1 MFWKYKLDTMSQN
14 QPTQRKDYKC
24 FYPISTRWMDN
35 DVYGHINNVTY
46 YSYFDSTVN
55 KYLIENTDL
64 DITNSKIVGYVV
76 NSSCNYLSSL
86 SFPDEIEAGL
96 RVNKIGNSSVTYGIG
111 VFKKGESKVS
121 AFGEFTHVFV
131 NRSANKS
138 TPIPAK
144 IRGALEKLLI
154 I

>member
-1 MFWKYKLDTMSQN
+1 MFWKYKLDTMNQN
-14 QPTQRKDYKC
+14 QPIHRKDYKC

-35 DVYGHINNVTY
+35 DVYGHINNVIY

-111 VFKKGESKVS
+111 VFKIGESKVS
-121 AFGEFTHVFV
+121 AYGEFTHVFV
-131 NRSANKS
+131 NRSENKS
-138 TPIPAK
+138 TPIPIK
-144 IRGALEKLLI
+144 TRGALEKLLI

>member
-1 MFWKYKLDTMSQN
+1 MKDNKNSNRNVYKH
-14 QPTQRKDYKC
+14 
-24 FYPISTRWMDN
+24 FHPITTRWMDN
-35 DVYGHINNVTY
+35 DVFGHINNVTY

-111 VFKKGESKVS
+111 VFKKGEIKVS
-121 AFGEFTHVFV
+121 AYGEFTHVFV
-131 NRSANKS
+131 NRSENKS
-138 TPIPAK
+138 TPIPIK
-144 IRGALEKLLI
+144 TRGALEKLLI

>member
-1 MFWKYKLDTMSQN
+1 MNQN
-14 QPTQRKDYKC
+14 QPTQREYYKC
-24 FYPISTRWMDN
+24 FYPILTRWMDN

-55 KYLIENTDL
+55 KYLIENAEL
-64 DITNSKIVGYVV
+64 DIINSKIVSYVV
-76 NSSCNYLSSL
+76 NSNCNYLSSL

-111 VFKKGESKVS
+111 IFKKGGIKAS
-121 AFGEFTHVFV
+121 AYGEFTHVFV
-131 NRSANKS
+131 NKSENKS
-138 TPIPAK
+138 TPIPIK
-144 IRGALEKLLI
+144 TREALESLLI

>member
-1 MFWKYKLDTMSQN
+1 VLWKYKLNTMDQK
-14 QPTQRKDYKC
+14 QPIERKDYKY

-46 YSYFDSTVN
+46 YSYFDSAVN
-55 KYLIENTDL
+55 NYLIENTDL
-64 DITNSKIVGYVV
+64 DIINSKIVGYVV

-86 SFPDEIEAGL
+86 SFPDEIETGL

-111 VFKKGESKVS
+111 VFKKGEDKVS
-121 AFGEFTHVFV
+121 AYGEFTHVFV
-131 NRSANKS
+131 NRSINKS
-138 TPIPAK
+138 TPIPIK
-144 IRGALEKLLI
+144 TREALEKLLI

>member
-1 MFWKYKLDTMSQN
+1 VFWKYKLDTMSQN

-111 VFKKGESKVS
+111 VFKKGEIKVS
-121 AFGEFTHVFV
+121 AYGEFTHVFV
-131 NRSANKS
+131 NRSENKS
-138 TPIPAK
+138 TPIPIK
-144 IRGALEKLLI
+144 TRGALEKLLI

>member
-1 MFWKYKLDTMSQN
+1 MFWKYKLDTMNQN
-14 QPTQRKDYKC
+14 QPTERKDYKC

-96 RVNKIGNSSVTYGIG
+96 RVNKIGNSSVTYGNS
-111 VFKKGESKVS
+111 F
-121 AFGEFTHVFV
+121 
-131 NRSANKS
+131 
-138 TPIPAK
+138 
-144 IRGALEKLLI
+144 
-154 I
+154 

>member
-1 MFWKYKLDTMSQN
+1 MNQN
-14 QPTQRKDYKC
+14 QPTQREDYKC
-24 FYPISTRWMDN
+24 FYPILTRWMDN

-55 KYLIENTDL
+55 KYLIENAEL
-64 DITNSKIVGYVV
+64 DIINSKIVSYVV
-76 NSSCNYLSSL
+76 NSNCNYLSSL

-111 VFKKGESKVS
+111 IFKKGGIKASS
-121 AFGEFTHVFV
+121 YGEFTHVFV
-131 NRSANKS
+131 NKSENKS
-138 TPIPAK
+138 TPIPIK
-144 IRGALEKLLI
+144 TREALESLLI

>member
-1 MFWKYKLDTMSQN
+1 MNQN
-14 QPTQRKDYKC
+14 QPTERKDYKC

-131 NRSANKS
+131 NRSENKS
-138 TPIPAK
+138 TPIPIK
-144 IRGALEKLLI
+144 TRGALEKLLI

>member
-1 MFWKYKLDTMSQN
+1 VFWKYKLDTMNQN
-14 QPTQRKDYKC
+14 QPTERKDYKC

-86 SFPDEIEAGL
+86 RFPDKIEAGL

-131 NRSANKS
+131 NRSENKS
-138 TPIPAK
+138 TPIPIK
-144 IRGALEKLLI
+144 TRGALEKLLI

>member
-1 MFWKYKLDTMSQN
+1 MNQI
-14 QPTQRKDYKC
+14 QPTERKDYKC

-55 KYLIENTDL
+55 KYLIENAEL
-64 DITNSKIVGYVV
+64 DIFNSKIVGYVV
-76 NSSCNYLSSL
+76 NSNCNYLASL
-86 SFPDEIEAGL
+86 SFPDEIETGL
-96 RVNKIGNSSVTYGIG
+96 RVNRIGNSSVTYGIG
-111 VFKKGESKVS
+111 VFKKGESEVS
-121 AFGEFTHVFV
+121 DYGEFTHVFV
-131 NRSANKS
+131 NRSENKS
-138 TPIPAK
+138 TLILIK

>member
-1 MFWKYKLDTMSQN
+1 MNQN
-14 QPTQRKDYKC
+14 QPTERKDYKC

-55 KYLIENTDL
+55 KYLIENAEL
-64 DITNSKIVGYVV
+64 DIFNSKIVGYVV
-76 NSSCNYLSSL
+76 NSSCNYLASL
-86 SFPDEIEAGL
+86 SFPDEIETGL
-96 RVNKIGNSSVTYGIG
+96 RVNRIGNSSVTYGIG
-111 VFKKGESKVS
+111 VFKKRESEVS
-121 AFGEFTHVFV
+121 AYGEFTHVFI
-131 NRSANKS
+131 NRSEKKS
-138 TPIPAK
+138 NLIPIK

>member
-1 MFWKYKLDTMSQN
+1 MNQN
-14 QPTQRKDYKC
+14 QPTERKDYKC

-55 KYLIENTDL
+55 KYLIENAEL
-64 DITNSKIVGYVV
+64 DIFNSKIVGYVV
-76 NSSCNYLSSL
+76 NSSCNYLASL
-86 SFPDEIEAGL
+86 SFPDEIETGL
-96 RVNKIGNSSVTYGIG
+96 RVNRIGNSSVTYGIG
-111 VFKKGESKVS
+111 VFKKGESEVS
-121 AFGEFTHVFV
+121 AYGEFTHVFV
-131 NRSANKS
+131 NRSENKS
-138 TPIPAK
+138 TLILIK